1 MSDEAK
7 LSALEENIAKKGSN
21 AYYYA
26 HGKKI
31 DGPGW
36 DGREEPRLLSTTPVT
51 LSIKELVNSLD
62 TFSWLDDDKYVKIII
77 EFEGAGDVAEEDIT
91 LVSALFYF
99 IFLIVPY
106 LAWLEPWKWERFFK
120 LQV

>member
-91 LVSALFYF
+91 LVS
-99 IFLIVPY
+99 
-106 LAWLEPWKWERFFK
+106 E
-120 LQV
+120 